1 MNIEEIK
8 NLKTFEERYNYDVSK
23 YIEIKKVEGVS
34 KKTGRQFSYEL
45 KYLSWA
51 YAQKIARIV
60 DPKFKWIAVPDENGN
75 LNRNGFVLIEM
86 TFLDET
92 QQHYFPILDASN
104 NAIRTPNAFDIN
116 TAQMRGMAK
125 LFAMMSGFGLSLYT
139 GEDIRD
145 LENTGTRK
153 MQINKEEE
161 QKRKEE
167 GIKEIL
173 ILLNDLS
180 YEQTNEIDDI
190 DFTSLE
196 NYSLQELRKIYS
208 RIIKLKNESEEK

>member
-60 DPKFKWIAVPDENGN
+60 DPKFKWIAVPDENEN

-125 LFAMMSGFGLSLYT
+125 LFAMLSGFGLSLYT

-145 LENTGTRK
+145 IDNTGTQAK
-153 MQINKEEE
+153 PKKELSEKEQKAQGIEYINKNS
-161 QKRKEE
+161 KEFQ
-167 GIKEIL
+167 KEI
-173 ILLNDLS
+173 DKYLS
-180 YEQTNEIDDI
+180 DYSTN
-190 DFTSLE
+190 SLDNIPVE
-196 NYSLQELRKIYS
+196 
-208 RIIKLKNESEEK
+208 KLKELCTFIRETKKQKKGA

>member
-60 DPKFKWIAVPDENGN
+60 DPKFKWIPVPDENGN

-153 MQINKEEE
+153 TQINKEEE

>member
-1 MNIEEIK
+1 
-8 NLKTFEERYNYDVSK
+8 
-23 YIEIKKVEGVS
+23 
-34 KKTGRQFSYEL
+34 
-45 KYLSWA
+45 
-51 YAQKIARIV
+51 
-60 DPKFKWIAVPDENGN
+60 
-75 LNRNGFVLIEM
+75 
-86 TFLDET
+86 
-92 QQHYFPILDASN
+92 
-104 NAIRTPNAFDIN
+104 
-116 TAQMRGMAK
+116 MRGMAK

-153 MQINKEEE
+153 TQINKEEE

-180 YEQTNEIDDI
+180 YEQTNKIDDI

>member
-1 MNIEEIK
+1 M
-8 NLKTFEERYNYDVSK
+8 
-23 YIEIKKVEGVS
+23 
-34 KKTGRQFSYEL
+34 
-45 KYLSWA
+45 
-51 YAQKIARIV
+51 
-60 DPKFKWIAVPDENGN
+60 
-75 LNRNGFVLIEM
+75 
-86 TFLDET
+86 
-92 QQHYFPILDASN
+92 
-104 NAIRTPNAFDIN
+104 
-116 TAQMRGMAK
+116 
-125 LFAMMSGFGLSLYT
+125 YT

-153 MQINKEEE
+153 TQINKEEE

-180 YEQTNEIDDI
+180 YEQTNKIDDI

-208 RIIKLKNESEEK
+208 RIIKLKNESEGK

>member
-145 LENTGTRK
+145 VENTGTRK

>member
-1 MNIEEIK
+1 MSAVNIKE
-8 NLKTFEERYNYDVSK
+8 LKTFEDRYNYDVSNFV
-23 YIEIKKVEGVS
+23 EVKKVEGTS
-34 KKTGRQFSYEL
+34 KKTGKQYSYSL
-45 KYLSWA
+45 NYLSWA
-51 YAQKIARIV
+51 YAQKLGRII
-60 DPKFKWIAVPDENGN
+60 DPEFKWKTLKNENGS
-75 LNRNGFVLIEM
+75 LNHDGFVVVEM
-86 TFLDET
+86 TFLGET
-92 QQHYFPILDASN
+92 QIHNFPILDGAN
-104 NAIRTPNAFDIN
+104 NAIARPNAFDIN

-153 MQINKEEE
+153 TQINKEEE

-180 YEQTNEIDDI
+180 YEQTNKIDDI